1 MGGLILLMLLQTSYP
16 TIGPARPPAPP
27 PFAVGERFEYTAK
40 LGMLSLGSASIEV
53 VGIDTVRAEAAW
65 NFRFTLEASNALFK
79 ITSRLSS
86 WTATDDFT
94 SMRYEQYSKENGKE
108 YVRDYEIYPDSGFY
122 RQEGVAGEKETVDD
136 PLDDASF
143 LYFIRT
149 TELTVGKTY
158 TFNRYFRPDKGP
170 ITIAVLKRET
180 LELPDGK
187 KAVCLVINPV
197 VGDKGTFAKKSNARI
212 WLTDDA
218 RRIPVQIKSELFGT
232 ITLRLKRI
240 ATAGGSG
247 SPDTDHSSR

>member
-1 MGGLILLMLLQTSYP
+1 MGGLILLMLLQSAYP
-16 TIGPARPPAPP
+16 AIGPVRASAPP
-27 PFAVGERFEYTAK
+27 PFAVGERFEYSAK

-53 VGIDTVRAEAAW
+53 VSIDTVRDEPAW
-65 NFRFTLEASNALFK
+65 NFRFTLDGSAALFK
-79 ITSRLSS
+79 ITSRLTS

-94 SMRYEQYSKENGKE
+94 SLRYEQYSKENSKE
-108 YVRDYEIYPDSGFY
+108 YVREYDIFADSGYY
-122 RQEGVAGEKETVDD
+122 RQKGEGGNKSTVDD

-170 ITIAVLKRET
+170 ITIKVLKRET
-180 LELPDGK
+180 MELPDGE

-218 RRIPVQIKSELFGT
+218 RRIPVQIKTELFGT

-240 ATAGGSG
+240 ANAGGSG
-247 SPDTDHSSR
+247 SSDSDHSTR